1 MSDTPETTTADTATP
16 DTERDLLRAKIEASE
31 RRIAERTLAD
41 QAKEA
46 ADSALEYTKANPLK
60 VVGGA
65 VAVGLVIGLMTSPGR
80 RIATRA
86 ATGTAAAVSGAAA
99 TTSRAAKNATA
110 EGSRLG
116 NLISDA
122 IIAFGIK
129 LMDDAMD
136 AGRAGKDAL
145 EDAGDSAAARARKLR
160 RDASHFAGST
170 ADKGRAAAQ
179 RTRRRASRAV
189 RDLTN

>member
-1 MSDTPETTTADTATP
+1 MSDTPSPSTP
-16 DTERDLLRAKIEASE
+16 DTERDQLRAKIEASE

-46 ADSALEYTKANPLK
+46 ADAALEYTKENPLK

-65 VAVGLVIGLMTSPGR
+65 VAVGLLIGLMTSPGR
-80 RIATRA
+80 RIASRA
-86 ATGTAAAVSGAAA
+86 ASGTAAAVSGAAA
-99 TTSRAAKNATA
+99 STTRAAKNATA

-129 LMDDAMD
+129 LMDDALD

-145 EDAGDSAAARARKLR
+145 EDAGDSAAARARALR
-160 RDASHFAGST
+160 REASYLAGSA
-170 ADKGRAAAQ
+170 ADKGRTAAR
-179 RTRRRASRAV
+179 RTRRKASRAV

>member
-1 MSDTPETTTADTATP
+1 MSNDPATKAPDTA
-16 DTERDLLRAKIEASE
+16 RDELRAKIEASE
-31 RRIAERTLAD
+31 RRIAERTLAE
-41 QAKEA
+41 QAKDA
-46 ADSALEYTKANPLK
+46 ANAAIEYTKENPIK

-65 VAVGLVIGLMTSPGR
+65 VAVGILIGLMTRPGR
-80 RIATRA
+80 QIAGRA

-99 TTSRAAKNATA
+99 STAQAAKGVSTKSV
-110 EGSRLG
+110 SRFG
-116 NLISDA
+116 ALISDA
-122 IIAFGIK
+122 IVAYGIK
-129 LMDDAMD
+129 LIDDAMD

-145 EDAGDSAAARARKLR
+145 EDASDTATAKARKLR

>member
-1 MSDTPETTTADTATP
+1 MSDTPEATTP
-16 DTERDLLRAKIEASE
+16 DSERDQLRAKIEASE

-65 VAVGLVIGLMTSPGR
+65 VVAGLLIGLMTRPGR
-80 RIATRA
+80 RMASRA

-99 TTSRAAKNATA
+99 TTTRAAKNATA
-110 EGSRLG
+110 EGTRLG

-122 IIAFGIK
+122 VIAFGIK

-136 AGRAGKDAL
+136 AGRAGKDAI
-145 EDAGDSAAARARKLR
+145 EDAGDSAAARARSLR
-160 RDASHFAGST
+160 REASYLAGSA
-170 ADKGRAAAQ
+170 ADKSRAVAQ
-179 RTRRRASRAV
+179 RTRRKASRAV